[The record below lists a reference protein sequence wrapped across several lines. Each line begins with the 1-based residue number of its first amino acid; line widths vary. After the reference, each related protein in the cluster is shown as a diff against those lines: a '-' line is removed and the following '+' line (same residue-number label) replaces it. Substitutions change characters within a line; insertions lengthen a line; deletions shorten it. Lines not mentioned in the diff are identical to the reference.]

1 MKIGENEMEGN
12 RVLVIIDAQNDF
24 ITGAL
29 GDIAA
34 EAVVPNI
41 VDLIENFKGHIIATV
56 DTHSFDYLST
66 QEGKNLPIFHCLKW
80 TWGSYIQDN
89 IIEAIELHGK
99 YTVVEKH
106 TFGSP
111 ELLSAIP
118 AWTSPPLVQEIVV
131 VGFTTD
137 ICVVTNAL
145 LLKTYF
151 PEILITVDASCCA
164 GTTVERHAAA
174 LKVMRSCQIEV
185 IND

>member
-1 MKIGENEMEGN
+1 M
-12 RVLVIIDAQNDF
+12 
-24 ITGAL
+24 
-29 GDIAA
+29 
-34 EAVVPNI
+34 
-41 VDLIENFKGHIIATV
+41 
-56 DTHSFDYLST
+56 
-66 QEGKNLPIFHCLKW
+66 
-80 TWGSYIQDN
+80 
-89 IIEAIELHGK
+89 
-99 YTVVEKH
+99 EKH

-174 LKVMRSCQIEV
+174 LKLCAVARLRLLMIKEDFNLLSESLQQAIAYKKG
-185 IND
+185 NKKGSPLYGA